1 MMTHER
7 KLVRV
12 DVCACVACANVYAS
26 LHVFCI
32 PLYMYVWGWEVV
44 VFLFYLF
51 FSIIVFNLCEGLNV
65 TACMKSAI

>member
-1 MMTHER
+1 MSESLCVLICAHVLR
-7 KLVRV
+7 VRMCMR
-12 DVCACVACANVYAS
+12 VCMYFVY
-26 LHVFCI
+26 
-32 PLYMYVWGWEVV
+32 LYMYVWGWEVV